1 MQMYVGLKML
11 KDFVTVTPDT
21 LVKEADKILED
32 NQLWMLLV
40 KEGDDLVGYVT
51 KEDVRAA
58 LPSVISSLDKH
69 ELNYLLSKLTVSEVV
84 RKTITTIPPE
94 TEIEA
99 AADLMFEMNLSGLAV
114 VDEAK
119 NLIGYINRN
128 KMLELLVEEMGLKQ
142 GGSRIVVDVEER
154 TGVLYEVAGIISNM
168 KYSIISTGLF
178 HHNNR
183 RMVVVRVDTEDASP
197 IVAAL
202 QERGYMVVG
211 PEDFMSEW
219 TGK

>member
-1 MQMYVGLKML
+1 MYVGLKML

-40 KEGDDLVGYVT
+40 KDGEDLVGYVT

-58 LPSVISSLDKH
+58 LPSIINSLDKH
-69 ELNYLLSKLTVSEVV
+69 ELSYLLSKITVREVV
-84 RKTITTIPPE
+84 RKNITMIPPE

-114 VDEAK
+114 VDK
-119 NLIGYINRN
+119 NKKLIGYINRN

-168 KYSIISTGLF
+168 KYNIISTGLF

-183 RMVVVRVDTEDASP
+183 RMIVVRVDTADPSP
-197 IVAAL
+197 IISAL
-202 QERGYMVVG
+202 RERKYLVVG
-211 PEDFMSEW
+211 PEDFMAEW
-219 TGK
+219 T

>member
-40 KEGDDLVGYVT
+40 KDGEDLVGYVT

-58 LPSVISSLDKH
+58 LPSIINSLDKH
-69 ELNYLLSKLTVSEVV
+69 ELSYLLSKITVREVV
-84 RKTITTIPPE
+84 RKNITMIPPE

-114 VDEAK
+114 VDK
-119 NLIGYINRN
+119 NKKLIGYINRN

-168 KYSIISTGLF
+168 KYNIISTGLF

-183 RMVVVRVDTEDASP
+183 RMIVVRVDTADPSP
-197 IVAAL
+197 IISAL
-202 QERGYMVVG
+202 RERKYLVVG
-211 PEDFMSEW
+211 PEDFMAEW
-219 TGK
+219 T

>member
-1 MQMYVGLKML
+1 MYVGLKML

-21 LVKEADKILED
+21 LVKDADKILED

-40 KEGDDLVGYVT
+40 KEGDELVGYVT

-58 LPSVISSLDKH
+58 LPSVINSLDKH
-69 ELNYLLSKLTVSEVV
+69 ELSYLLSKITVREVV
-84 RKTITTIPPE
+84 RKSITTIPPE

-114 VDEAK
+114 VDENK
-119 NLIGYINRN
+119 KLIGYINRN

-154 TGVLYEVAGIISNM
+154 TGVLYEMAGIISNM
-168 KYSIISTGLF
+168 KYSITSTGVF
-178 HHNNR
+178 HYKNR
-183 RMVVVRVDTEDASP
+183 RMVVVRVATEDARP
-197 IVAAL
+197 IVDAIR
-202 QERGYMVVG
+202 ERGYKVVG
-211 PEDFMSEW
+211 PEDFMDEW
-219 TGK
+219 KQ

>member
-1 MQMYVGLKML
+1 MYVGLKML

-40 KEGDDLVGYVT
+40 KENDNLVGYVT

-58 LPSVISSLDKH
+58 MPSVISSLDKH
-69 ELNYLLSKLTVSEVV
+69 ELSYLMSKISVREVV
-84 RKTITTIPPE
+84 RKNITTIPPE

-114 VDEAK
+114 VDENK
-119 NLIGYINRN
+119 KLIGYINRN

-178 HHNNR
+178 HHDNR
-183 RMVVVRVDTEDASP
+183 RMVVVRVATEDAEP
-197 IVAAL
+197 IVKAIRD
-202 QERGYMVVG
+202 RGYKVVG
-211 PEDFMSEW
+211 PEDFMDEW
-219 TGK
+219 KS

>member
-1 MQMYVGLKML
+1 MYVGLKML

-40 KEGDDLVGYVT
+40 KDGEDLVGYVT

-58 LPSVISSLDKH
+58 LPSIINSLDKH
-69 ELNYLLSKLTVSEVV
+69 ELSYLLSKITVREVV
-84 RKTITTIPPE
+84 RKNITMIPPE

-114 VDEAK
+114 VDESK
-119 NLIGYINRN
+119 KLIGYINRN

-168 KYSIISTGLF
+168 KYSIISTGVF
-178 HHNNR
+178 HHSSR
-183 RMVVVRVDTEDASP
+183 RMVVVRVDTEDPSP
-197 IVAAL
+197 IVSAL
-202 QERGYMVVG
+202 RERKYLVVG

-219 TGK
+219 TQNN